1 MRSRRAIG
9 YIVVLKWFERIELRL
24 PETSSAPMTPNR
36 PSALD
41 LARRLALA
49 AAIALPGLPAV
60 AAKPVGAAAPSASA
74 PYALF
79 GGKPLEWERSGGKIV
94 GVYMPNWQPT
104 ALVDALRGDSV
115 THIVYAFLHVCGPG
129 QLPEDAPR
137 CVGKADYQ
145 LATSAIDDSFNDAF
159 ARLKARAPHV
169 KVVASVGGW
178 GGSDPFFH
186 IADDAAPRAAFA
198 KSAADFLRAHP
209 AFDGIDIDWE
219 HPTNNGAANGVQLG
233 SPADGQGYADL
244 MAALRSAMNSL
255 TAENGHKYLLTAA
268 INTDH
273 VIVDKVNY
281 RDAAKS
287 LDYIFMM
294 TYDFYG
300 AWTKTIGNH
309 AALRAHADGAQDGLD
324 VATKTMTDAG
334 VPAAKLVA
342 GVAMYGRGFTGV
354 AMPADGKS
362 FSGES
367 HTGAYPAPEG
377 ASDWRELAAR
387 YIDRNGRGLH
397 GYQVICD
404 PKTLAC
410 NLYNARNKL
419 FMGYD
424 DPRTVIAKG
433 RFARDAGLAGVFA
446 WELSQDNGDIL
457 NAMNYGVGNL
467 PLQP

>member
-1 MRSRRAIG
+1 MMPTLRSTVSPA
-9 YIVVLKWFERIELRL
+9 FRL
-24 PETSSAPMTPNR
+24 MLS
-36 PSALD
+36 
-41 LARRLALA
+41 LA
-49 AAIALPGLPAV
+49 AAGALVSSPAF
-60 AAKPVGAAAPSASA
+60 AAKPAAPSVSASA

-79 GGKPLEWERSGGKIV
+79 GGKPLEFERSGGKIV
-94 GVYMPNWQPT
+94 GVYTPNWQPA
-104 ALVDALRGDSV
+104 ALVDALHGDSV
-115 THIVYAFLHVCGPG
+115 THVIYAFLHVCGPG
-129 QLPEDAPR
+129 QLPEDAPK
-137 CVGKADYQ
+137 CAGKGDYQ
-145 LATSAIDDSFNDAF
+145 LATSAIDDTFDAAF

-186 IADDAAPRAAFA
+186 IADAAVPRAAFA

-244 MAALRSAMNSL
+244 MAALRSALATLS
-255 TAENGHKYLLTAA
+255 AENGHKYLVTSA
-268 INTDH
+268 INTDRAL
-273 VIVDKVNY
+273 VAKVNY

-300 AWTKTIGNH
+300 SWTPATGNH
-309 AALRAHADGAQDGLD
+309 AALRASGPDAGDGLD
-324 VATKTMTDAG
+324 AAVKTMTAAG
-334 VPAAKLVA
+334 VPAGKLVA

-354 AMPADGKS
+354 ARPAAGAG
-362 FSGES
+362 FSGAP
-367 HTGAYPAPEG
+367 HTGSYPAPEG
-377 ASDWRELAAR
+377 ASDYRELAVR

-397 GYQVICD
+397 GYQAIFD
-404 PKTLAC
+404 PRTQSW
-410 NLYNARNKL
+410 NLYNAHSQL

-424 DPRTVIAKG
+424 DPRTVLAKG
-433 RFARDAGLAGVFA
+433 AFVRQAGLAGVFA

-457 NAMNYGVGNL
+457 NAMNAGVGNAL
-467 PLQP
+467 LQP

>member
-1 MRSRRAIG
+1 
-9 YIVVLKWFERIELRL
+9 
-24 PETSSAPMTPNR
+24 MTPNR
-36 PSALD
+36 SSARSPVRRVV
-41 LARRLALA
+41 LAAIAALPALPALA
-49 AAIALPGLPAV
+49 ATPAPASPG
-60 AAKPVGAAAPSASA
+60 ASA

-79 GGKPLEWERSGGKIV
+79 GARPLEWERSGGKIV
-94 GVYMPNWQPT
+94 GVYTPNWQPT
-104 ALVDALRGDSV
+104 ALVDALHGDSV
-115 THIVYAFLHVCGPG
+115 THVVYAFLHVCGPG
-129 QLPEDAPR
+129 QLPEDAPK
-137 CVGKADYQ
+137 CEGKADYQ
-145 LATSAIDDSFNDAF
+145 IATSAIDDNFNAAF

-178 GGSDPFFH
+178 GGSDPLFR
-186 IADDAAPRAAFA
+186 IADEPVPRAAFA

-233 SPADGQGYADL
+233 APADGQGYADL
-244 MAALRSAMNSL
+244 MAALRASMNAL
-255 TAENGHKYLLTAA
+255 TAENGRKYLLTAA
-268 INTDH
+268 INTQH

-294 TYDFYG
+294 TYDNYG
-300 AWTKTIGNH
+300 SWTKATGNH
-309 AALRAHADGAQDGLD
+309 TSPRASADGAEDGLD
-324 VATKTMTDAG
+324 AAVKTMTGAG
-334 VPAAKLVA
+334 VPAGKLVA

-354 AMPADGKS
+354 APPAPGQG
-362 FSGES
+362 FSGEP
-367 HTGAYPAPEG
+367 HTGTYPAPEG

-387 YIDRNGRGLH
+387 YIDRMGRGLH
-397 GYQVICD
+397 GYRVVYD
-404 PKTLAC
+404 PKTQAW
-410 NLYNARNKL
+410 NLYNARNAL

-424 DPRTVIAKG
+424 DPRAVIAKG
-433 RFARDAGLAGVFA
+433 RFAREAGLAGVFA

>member
-1 MRSRRAIG
+1 MTLNHPS
-9 YIVVLKWFERIELRL
+9 VL
-24 PETSSAPMTPNR
+24 A
-36 PSALD
+36 

-49 AAIALPGLPAV
+49 AAVALPWLPAI
-60 AAKPVGAAAPSASA
+60 AAKPVEAARPAASA

-94 GVYMPNWQPT
+94 GVYTPNWQPT
-104 ALVDALRGDSV
+104 ALVDALHGDSV
-115 THIVYAFLHVCGPG
+115 THVVYAFLHICGPG

-137 CVGKADYQ
+137 CVGKGDYQ

-219 HPTNNGAANGVQLG
+219 HPTNNGSANGVQLG
-233 SPADGQGYADL
+233 SSADGQGYADL
-244 MAALRSAMNSL
+244 MAALRAAMNAL

-268 INTDH
+268 INTEH

-287 LDYIFMM
+287 MDYIFMM

-300 AWTKTIGNH
+300 PWTKTIGNH
-309 AALRAHADGAQDGLD
+309 TALRAHADGAQDGLD

-354 AMPADGKS
+354 ARPADGRS
-362 FSGES
+362 FSGEPHIGS
-367 HTGAYPAPEG
+367 YPAPEG

-387 YIDRNGRGLH
+387 YVDRNGRGLH
-397 GYQVICD
+397 GYQTIFD
-404 PKTLAC
+404 PRTQAW
-410 NLYNARNKL
+410 NLYNARNQL

-457 NAMNYGVGNL
+457 NAMNFGVGNL

>member
-1 MRSRRAIG
+1 M
-9 YIVVLKWFERIELRL
+9 
-24 PETSSAPMTPNR
+24 TSAAAPRFVHGLLVIATTIA
-36 PSALD
+36 AL
-41 LARRLALA
+41 LASPAGA
-49 AAIALPGLPAV
+49 AAIASPA
-60 AAKPVGAAAPSASA
+60 ASA
-74 PYALF
+74 PYPLF
-79 GGKPLEWERSGGKIV
+79 GGKPLEFERSGGKVV
-94 GVYMPNWQPT
+94 GVYTPNWQPT
-104 ALVDALRGDSV
+104 ALVDQLHGDSV

-129 QLPEDAPR
+129 QLPEDAPK
-137 CVGKADYQ
+137 CVGKSDYQ
-145 LATSAIDDSFNDAF
+145 VATSAIDDRFNDAF

-186 IADDAAPRAAFA
+186 LANDAAPRAAFA

-233 SPADGQGYADL
+233 APADGQGYADL
-244 MAALRSAMNSL
+244 MAALRASLNGL
-255 TAENGHKYLLTAA
+255 TAENGHKYLLTSA
-268 INTDH
+268 INTQH

-294 TYDFYG
+294 TYDNYG
-300 AWTKTIGNH
+300 SWTKATGNH
-309 AALRAHADGAQDGLD
+309 ASPRASADGAEDGLD
-324 VATKTMTDAG
+324 AAVKTMTGAG
-334 VPAAKLVA
+334 VPADKLVA

-354 AMPADGKS
+354 AKPASAQG

-367 HTGAYPAPEG
+367 HTGTYPAPEG
-377 ASDWRELAAR
+377 ASDYRELAAR
-387 YIDRNGRGLH
+387 YIDHTGRGLH
-397 GYQVICD
+397 GYQTIFD
-404 PKTLAC
+404 PRTQAW
-410 NLYNARNKL
+410 NLYNARNAL

-424 DPRTVIAKG
+424 DPRAVIAKG
-433 RFARDAGLAGVFA
+433 RFARKAGLAGVFA

>member
-1 MRSRRAIG
+1 
-9 YIVVLKWFERIELRL
+9 
-24 PETSSAPMTPNR
+24 MTPNYR
-36 PSALD
+36 FVLLFARLFALVSTAA
-41 LARRLALA
+41 LSSLSALA
-49 AAIALPGLPAV
+49 AQSV
-60 AAKPVGAAAPSASA
+60 ASAAAASA

-94 GVYMPNWQPT
+94 GVYTPNWQPT
-104 ALVDALRGDSV
+104 ALVDALHGDSV

-129 QLPEDAPR
+129 QLPEDAPK
-137 CVGKADYQ
+137 CVGKGDFE

-159 ARLKARAPHV
+159 ARLKARAPHI

-178 GGSDPFFH
+178 GGSDPLFH

-198 KSAADFLRAHP
+198 QSAARFLRAHP

-244 MAALRSAMNSL
+244 MAALRASL
-255 TAENGHKYLLTAA
+255 NALTGENGHKYLLTAA
-268 INTDH
+268 INTQH

-294 TYDFYG
+294 TYDNYG
-300 AWTKTIGNH
+300 GWTKATGNH
-309 AALRAHADGAQDGLD
+309 TSPRASADTAEDGLD
-324 VATKTMTDAG
+324 AAVRTMTGAG
-334 VPAAKLVA
+334 VPGAKLVA

-354 AMPADGKS
+354 AKPAPGHG
-362 FSGES
+362 FTGEP
-367 HTGAYPAPEG
+367 HTGTWPAPEG
-377 ASDWRELAAR
+377 ASDYRELAAR
-387 YIDRNGRGLH
+387 YIDHQGRGLH
-397 GYQVICD
+397 GYQAILD
-404 PKTLAC
+404 PRTQAW
-410 NLYNARNKL
+410 NLYNARNAL

-424 DPRTVIAKG
+424 DPRAVITKG
-433 RFARDAGLAGVFA
+433 RFAREAGLAGVFA

-457 NAMNYGVGNL
+457 NAMNYGVGNV